1 LNGLP
6 LIHGYRPAAPLLLGG
21 GRVLSQAAFLGQ
33 AARLARMLPPAAQ
46 VLNLCESRRAF
57 LLGFAAALL
66 RGQTSLL
73 PPNRAEATVAG
84 IRQRHPGSYVLADA
98 AGADVVAVP
107 QDLSGPDWEG
117 PPPPIAADLV
127 AALPF
132 TSGSTGEP
140 LPHAKTWGRLAD
152 HIDLLSRRLGFAGA
166 HIVATVPP
174 QHTYGL
180 ETTVL
185 AALAGGAVTHAARP
199 LFPQDVRQALEELP
213 APRLLVTTPVHLQAL
228 VQACLHRQAS
238 PQARLH
244 LPPLAGI
251 VSATAPLD
259 AALAAAAEEALGAPV
274 HEIYGST
281 ETGAVA
287 TRRTCAGELW
297 QPLPGVALRAED
309 EGAVATAPH
318 LAAAVRLADVIELAA
333 DGRFRLLGR
342 SGDLLKVAGK
352 RMSLAELN
360 HRLLAIPGV
369 EDGVV
374 FLPDPADADSVG
386 VLRPAALV
394 VAPALTEAQILEA
407 LRRCVDP
414 AFLPRPLRRVERL
427 PRNEVGKLPRAR
439 LLELLRA

>member
-1 LNGLP
+1 MNGPP
-6 LIHGYRPAAPLLLGG
+6 LIHGYRPAAPLLHGG
-21 GRVLSQAAFLGQ
+21 GHALTQAAFLGQ
-33 AARLARMLPPAAQ
+33 AARLARMLPPATQ
-46 VLNLCESRRAF
+46 LLNLCDSRRNF

-73 PPNRAEATVAG
+73 PPNQAEATLAG
-84 IRQRHPGSYVLADA
+84 IRQRYPGSYVLADA
-98 AGADVVAVP
+98 PAADAVAVP
-107 QDLSGPDWEG
+107 RDLAGPDWEG
-117 PPPPIAADLV
+117 PPPAIAADLV
-127 AALPF
+127 AAIPF

-166 HIVATVPP
+166 YVVATVPP

-185 AALAGGAVTHAARP
+185 AALAGGAVTHAGRP
-199 LFPQDVRQALEELP
+199 FFPQDVRQALEQLP
-213 APRLLVTTPVHLQAL
+213 PPRLLVTTPVHLQAL
-228 VQACLHRQAS
+228 VQAGLA
-238 PQARLH
+238 

-251 VSATAPLD
+251 VSATAPLG
-259 AALAAAAEEALGAPV
+259 AALAAAAEQALGAPV

-287 TRRTCAGELW
+287 TRRTCRGELW
-297 QPLPGVALRAED
+297 QPLPGVSLRE
-309 EGAVATAPH
+309 EEQGAVAAAPH
-318 LAAAVRLADVIELAA
+318 LAAAVRLADVIELQP

-374 FLPDPADADSVG
+374 FLPDPVDGAA

-394 VAPALTEAQILEA
+394 VAPALAEAQILEA
-407 LRRCVDP
+407 LRRSVDP
-414 AFLPRPLRRVERL
+414 AFLPRPLRRVDRL

>member
-6 LIHGYRPAAPLLLGG
+6 LIHGYRPAAPLLQGG

-46 VLNLCESRRAF
+46 VLNLCESRQAF

-73 PPNRAEATVAG
+73 PPNKAEATVAG
-84 IRQRHPGSYVLADA
+84 IRQRYPRSYVLADTP
-98 AGADVVAVP
+98 GADAVAVP
-107 QDLSGPDWEG
+107 ADLSGPDWEG
-117 PPPPIAADLV
+117 PPPAIAADLV

-166 HIVATVPP
+166 HIAATVPP

-185 AALAGGAVTHAARP
+185 AALAGGAVTHGARP
-199 LFPQDVRQALEELP
+199 FFPQDVRQALEELP

-228 VQACLHRQAS
+228 VQG
-238 PQARLH
+238 RLP

-251 VSATAPLD
+251 VSATAPLG
-259 AALAAAAEEALGAPV
+259 AALAAAAEQALGAPL

-287 TRRTCAGELW
+287 TRRTCEGELW
-297 QPLPGVALRAED
+297 QPLPGVTLREED
-309 EGAVATAPH
+309 EGAVAAAPH
-318 LAAAVRLADVIELAA
+318 LAAAVRLADVIALEA

-360 HRLLAIPGV
+360 HRLLAVPGV

-374 FLPDPADADSVG
+374 FLPDPTDDAT

-394 VAPALTEAQILEA
+394 VAPTLAETQILEA
-407 LRRCVDP
+407 LRQCVDP

-427 PRNEVGKLPRAR
+427 PRNELGKLPRAR

>member
-1 LNGLP
+1 MNALP
-6 LIHGYRPAAPLLLGG
+6 LIQGYRPPAPLLIGTG
-21 GRVLSQAAFLGQ
+21 ETLSQTAFLGQ
-33 AARLARMLPPAAQ
+33 AARLAQKLPAAGH

-73 PPNRAEATVAG
+73 PPNKAAATVAG
-84 IRQRHPGSYVLADA
+84 IRARHPGSIVLADA
-98 AGADVVAVP
+98 ANADWPDALLLPEDLGGADWDGPVP
-107 QDLSGPDWEG
+107 LIPSAL
-117 PPPPIAADLV
+117 IAAI
-127 AALPF
+127 PF

-140 LPHAKTWGRLAD
+140 LPHAKSWGGITH
-152 HIDLLSRRLGFAGA
+152 HIGLVSQRLGFAGA
-166 HIVATVPP
+166 HVAATVPP

-185 AALAGGAVTHAARP
+185 AALIGGAVTHAARP
-199 LFPQDVRQALEELP
+199 FFPQDVRQVLEQLP

-228 VQACLHRQAS
+228 VQA
-238 PQARLH
+238 RLP
-244 LPPLAGI
+244 LPLLAGI
-251 VSATAPLD
+251 VSATAPLT
-259 AALAAAAEEALGAPV
+259 AELATAAEALFGAPV

-281 ETGAVA
+281 ESGAAA
-287 TRRTCAGELW
+287 TRRTGEGALW
-297 QPLPGVALRAED
+297 LPLPGVRLLERD
-309 EGAVATAPH
+309 EGAIAE
-318 LAAAVRLADVIELAA
+318 AAYLPGPVRLADVIEAQP

-374 FLPDPADADSVG
+374 FLPDTAPDSAG

-394 VAPALTEAQILEA
+394 VAPGLDEHAILEV
-407 LRRCVDP
+407 LRQSVDP
-414 AFLPRPLRRVERL
+414 AFLPRPLRLVEKL
-427 PRNEVGKLPRAR
+427 PRNEVGKLPRT
-439 LLELLRA
+439 LLQGLLK

>member
-1 LNGLP
+1 LNGSP
-6 LIHGYRPAAPLLLGG
+6 LIHGYRPAAPLLHGA
-21 GRVLSQAAFLGQ
+21 GRLSQAAFLGQ
-33 AARLARMLPPAAQ
+33 AARLARMLPPAGQ
-46 VLNLCESRRAF
+46 VLNLCESRQAF

-73 PPNRAEATVAG
+73 PPNKAEATVSG
-84 IRQRHPGSYVLADA
+84 IRQRYPGSYVLADLP
-98 AGADVVAVP
+98 GADAVAVP
-107 QDLSGPDWEG
+107 QDLSGPDWAG
-117 PPPPIAADLV
+117 PPPELAADLV
-127 AALPF
+127 AAIPF

-199 LFPQDVRQALEELP
+199 FFPQDVQQALAELP

-228 VQACLHRQAS
+228 VQAG
-238 PQARLH
+238 
-244 LPPLAGI
+244 LPLAPLAGI
-251 VSATAPLD
+251 VSATAPLG
-259 AALAAAAEEALGAPV
+259 AALAAAAEQALGAPV

-287 TRRTCAGELW
+287 TRRTCKNELW
-297 QPLPGVALRAED
+297 QPLPGVSLREED
-309 EGAVATAPH
+309 EGAVAAAPH
-318 LAAAVRLADVIELAA
+318 LAGPVRLADVIELQA

-374 FLPDPADADSVG
+374 FLPDPADADG
-386 VLRPAALV
+386 AAVLRPAALV
-394 VAPALTEAQILEA
+394 VAPELAEAQILEA

-427 PRNEVGKLPRAR
+427 PRNELGKLPRAR
-439 LLELLRA
+439 LLELLRP

>member
-1 LNGLP
+1 MNGLP
-6 LIHGYRPAAPLLLGG
+6 LIQGYRPAAPLLQTASGTLN
-21 GRVLSQAAFLGQ
+21 QAAFIGQ
-33 AARLARMLPPAAQ
+33 AARLARTLPDAAQ
-46 VLNLCESRRAF
+46 VLNLCESRQAF

-73 PPNRAEATVAG
+73 PPNKAAVTVAG
-84 IRQRHPGSYVLADA
+84 IRARHPGSYVLTDA
-98 AGADVVAVP
+98 AGADWADAMQMP
-107 QDLSGPDWEG
+107 AELSGEDWNG
-117 PPPPIAADLV
+117 PAPLIPAGLV

-140 LPHAKTWGRLAD
+140 LPHAKSWGGLVG
-152 HIDLLSRRLGFAGA
+152 HIGLLSQRLGFCGA

-180 ETTVL
+180 ETSVL
-185 AALAGGAVTHAARP
+185 AALAGGAVTHGARP
-199 LFPQDVRQALEELP
+199 LFPQDVRQALEQLP

-228 VQACLHRQAS
+228 VQA
-238 PQARLH
+238 RLA

-251 VSATAPLD
+251 VSATAPLPPQ
-259 AALAAAAEEALGAPV
+259 LAAAAEAVLGGPV

-281 ETGAVA
+281 ESGAAA
-287 TRRTCAGELW
+287 TRRTCETELW
-297 QPLPGVALRAED
+297 LPLPGVTLREAD
-309 EGAVATAPH
+309 EGAIAIAPH
-318 LAAAVRLADVIELAA
+318 LPGPVRLADVIETRA

-374 FLPDPADADSVG
+374 FLPDTAPDSTG

-394 VAPALTEAQILEA
+394 VAPGLRERQILDA
-407 LRRCVDP
+407 LRQSVDP

-427 PRNEVGKLPRAR
+427 PRNEVGKLPRA
-439 LLELLRA
+439 LLQELLHA